1 MLSKT
6 LVWFRLVRRKTYPW
20 AILAIATYKL
30 VHLRGIEQ
38 DKEKSRLMTAVAK
51 IDFVS
56 IYAFMN
62 DLLW

>member
-6 LVWFRLVRRKTYPW
+6 LVWFRLVRRKTHPW
-20 AILAIATYKL
+20 AILAIAACKL
-30 VHLRGIEQ
+30 VHSRGVEQ
-38 DKEKSRLMTAVAK
+38 DREKVRLMTSLAK